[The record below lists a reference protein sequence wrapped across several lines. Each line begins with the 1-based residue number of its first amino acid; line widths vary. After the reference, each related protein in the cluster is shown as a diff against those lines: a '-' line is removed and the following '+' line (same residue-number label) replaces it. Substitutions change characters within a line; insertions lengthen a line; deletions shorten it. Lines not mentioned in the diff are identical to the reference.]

1 MSNHNLILKKIYSY
15 FPLKSQFKF
24 IFLFIF
30 ISLSLWI
37 FTKLSD
43 EQTSKIS
50 FPIKFVKIPDL
61 IIVEDGMESN
71 INITVTSSGFDL
83 LLNSFI
89 KPIELNLSLASFNDG
104 KGSIDLFKQKFQIEK
119 QFFEGTIINEI
130 EPLSLEF
137 VYSKLGR
144 KKVEVSTNDELTFLS
159 GYNKFDDWEIKP
171 DSILVSGPISI
182 IDTLH
187 KVSTILIKYDNIN
200 SDINDF
206 VELSKIHSLLEYNAE
221 FVEINLMVKKYT
233 EKTLTSPIKMINLPD
248 SLSIRLFP
256 QILEVSFTV
265 PIESAESINSNDFS
279 FSCNYLDSDLGKKD
293 ILIINLDKK
302 PEIVTRVK
310 WEPKYVNYLIRK

>member
-15 FPLKSQFKF
+15 FPFKSQFKF
-24 IFLFIF
+24 IFLFIS
-30 ISLSLWI
+30 ISISLWI

-43 EQTSKIS
+43 KQTAKIS

-61 IIVEDGMESN
+61 IIVEDGMKSN
-71 INITVTSSGFDL
+71 VNLTVTSSGFDL
-83 LLNSFI
+83 LLNSF
-89 KPIELNLSLASFNDG
+89 KKSIELNLSLASFNDG
-104 KGSIDLFKQKFQIEK
+104 KGLIDLFKQKFQIEK
-119 QFFEGTIINEI
+119 QFFEGTIINDI
-130 EPLSLEF
+130 NPLSLEF

-144 KKVEVSTNDELTFLS
+144 KKVEVFTNDELTFLS
-159 GYNKFDDWEIKP
+159 GYNKFDEWNIKP

-182 IDTLH
+182 IDTLN
-187 KVSTILIKYDNIN
+187 KIPTILIKYENIN

-206 VELSKIHSLLEYNAE
+206 VELSRIHPLLEYNPE
-221 FVEINLMVKKYT
+221 FVDINLTVKKYT
-233 EKTLTSPIKMINLPD
+233 EKTLTSPINIINLPD

-256 QILEVSFTV
+256 QILEVSFIV
-265 PIESAESINSNDFS
+265 PIENAESINSNDFY

-302 PEIVTRVK
+302 PETATRVK